1 MENNAFFGLKCEL
14 YLYNIWV
21 EVFNMNKDEMI
32 SDNRVDVYKWIK
44 IGQAAILI
52 ILGILFAVTALLN
65 RDTQAEVGSML
76 SISLGVI
83 LCVYGLLNVLSGYL
97 LYRNPYNQDCLIG
110 AALVSL
116 ATVLFVKRDVINE
129 ILSYFVSIFIIVCAL
144 LLVLHGVDMIIGK
157 GIRKSI
163 AKGVISFVLAALLI
177 GISIAYLIFYVRE
190 KATVE
195 IYMLLVLGVVLVIL
209 GIASLSILV
218 IKIRNTN
225 KMLKEKKFQE
235 EQETQHSIN
244 KQDHPTNTEVR
255 IIDINELRKSNKPGK
270 GSDEQEIT
278 VIEDD
283 DDDQN
288 PDSTKALPNGK

>member
-52 ILGILFAVTALLN
+52 ILGILFVVTALLN

-177 GISIAYLIFYVRE
+177 GISIAYLTFYVRE

-255 IIDINELRKSNKPGK
+255 IIDINELRKGNKPGK

>member
-52 ILGILFAVTALLN
+52 ILGILFVVTALLN

-255 IIDINELRKSNKPGK
+255 IIDINELRKGNKPGK

-288 PDSTKALPNGK
+288 SDSTKALPNGK

>member
-1 MENNAFFGLKCEL
+1 
-14 YLYNIWV
+14 
-21 EVFNMNKDEMI
+21 MNKDEMI

-52 ILGILFAVTALLN
+52 LLGILFVVTALLN
-65 RDTQAEVGSML
+65 RDTQTEVGSML

-83 LCVYGLLNVLSGYL
+83 LCVYGLLDVLSGYL

-110 AALVSL
+110 AAFVSL
-116 ATVLFVKRDVINE
+116 ATVLFIKRDVINE

-144 LLVLHGVDMIIGK
+144 LLILHGVDMVIGK
-157 GIRKSI
+157 GIKKSI
-163 AKGVISFVLAALLI
+163 AKGVIAFVLAALLI
-177 GISIAYLIFYVRE
+177 GISITYLIFYVRE

-195 IYMLLVLGVVLVIL
+195 IYMLLVLGAVLVIL
-209 GIASLSILV
+209 GIASLSILI

-225 KMLKEKKFQE
+225 KMMKEKKFQE

-255 IIDINELRKSNKPGK
+255 IIDINELRKGNKSNGK
-270 GSDEQEIT
+270 SDDEQEIT
-278 VIEDD
+278 VVEDD
-283 DDDQN
+283 DEN
-288 PDSTKALPNGK
+288 SDSTKALPNGK

>member
-52 ILGILFAVTALLN
+52 ILGILFVVTALLN
-65 RDTQAEVGSML
+65 RDTHAEVGSML

-255 IIDINELRKSNKPGK
+255 IIDINELRKGNKPGK